1 MGRWIVLVM
10 RALDRAALGDLETAL
25 ALETEGLLT
34 AYATADHIEGLKAFA
49 EKRKPRFVGH

>member
-1 MGRWIVLVM
+1 MGGWIVLIM

-49 EKRKPRFVGH
+49 EKRKPRYVGH